1 VGWKAGD
8 LAAAA
13 GKPVR
18 LRFHLRNARLFA
30 FWVSGGKTGASGG
43 YVAAGGPDLTNRDV

>member
-1 VGWKAGD
+1 MGD

-18 LRFHLRNARLFA
+18 LRFHLKKARLFA
-30 FWVSGGKTGASGG
+30 FWVSGSKAGASGG
-43 YVAAGGPDLTNRDV
+43 YVAAGGPGLTNRDA